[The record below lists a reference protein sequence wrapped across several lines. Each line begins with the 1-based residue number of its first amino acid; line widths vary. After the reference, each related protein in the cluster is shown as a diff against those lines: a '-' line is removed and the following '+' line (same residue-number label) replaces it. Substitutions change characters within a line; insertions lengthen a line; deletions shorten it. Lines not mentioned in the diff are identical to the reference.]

1 MSALFIFAK
10 ISEDKSLYPLFQPH
24 SYILSYWMDWRLLL
38 DGLTSAIAD
47 ILFIYSVLQI
57 IIPCLSELG
66 IDIFHKESIWSSRW
80 FIKLQRNRT
89 VAECYWDSLHRDNHD
104 NFHEN
109 NETLDYGLNG
119 FLLKTLFISVL
130 ILLM

>member
-1 MSALFIFAK
+1 
-10 ISEDKSLYPLFQPH
+10 
-24 SYILSYWMDWRLLL
+24 MDWRLLL

-89 VAECYWDSLHRDNHD
+89 VAESYWDSLYRDNHD
-104 NFHEN
+104 NAHEN

-119 FLLKTLFISVL
+119 LTLFISVL

>member
-1 MSALFIFAK
+1 
-10 ISEDKSLYPLFQPH
+10 
-24 SYILSYWMDWRLLL
+24 MDWRLLL

-89 VAECYWDSLHRDNHD
+89 VAECYWDSLYRDNHD
-104 NFHEN
+104 NAHEN